1 MRLLT
6 APVLHQVQLRYD
18 VLSDVGTGRPV
29 GLRAGVVWVH
39 PTWGDLPADDA
50 WSAAE
55 RAGLQGVLRGWQL
68 TQACRDAAG
77 FPDAVDVAVAL
88 PAQLTPDGTFA
99 DDVADALAVAGL
111 PPARLLLCCPRAL
124 LQHRA
129 VLRAVHDTG
138 VRLALTHHGAGTTL
152 PEPLAEVPLAA
163 VVTDVGTPD
172 ELSRVGAL
180 GLPVMTGLPRPGGL
194 TAAEAAALLAPQPV

>member
-1 MRLLT
+1 MRLLS

-29 GLRAGVVWVH
+29 GVRADVVWVH

-55 RAGLQGVLRGWQL
+55 RAGLQGVLRRWLL

-77 FPDAVDVAVAL
+77 FPDAVDVGVAL
-88 PAQLTPDGTFA
+88 PAELTAAGTLA
-99 DDVADALAVAGL
+99 DDVADALAVTGL
-111 PPARLLLCCPRAL
+111 PPGRLLLCCPHAL

-138 VRLALTHHGAGTTL
+138 VRLALTDHGA
-152 PEPLAEVPLAA
+152 EPLAEVPLD
-163 VVTDVGTPD
+163 VVV
-172 ELSRVGAL
+172 LSV
-180 GLPVMTGLPRPGGL
+180 LPRGL

>member
-1 MRLLT
+1 MRLLS

-29 GLRAGVVWVH
+29 GVRADVVWVH

-55 RAGLQGVLRGWQL
+55 RAGLHGVLRRWLL

-77 FPDAVDVAVAL
+77 FPDTVDLGVAL
-88 PAQLTPDGTFA
+88 PVELTAAETLA

-111 PPARLLLCCPRAL
+111 PPGRLLLCIPDQL
-124 LQHRA
+124 LQHEPA
-129 VLRAVHDTG
+129 GVLPALRGVHDIG
-138 VRLALTHHGAGTTL
+138 VRLALTDQGAGTTL
-152 PEPLAEVPLAA
+152 PEPLAEVPLNA
-163 VVTDVGTPD
+163 VVV
-172 ELSRVGAL
+172 S
-180 GLPVMTGLPRPGGL
+180 MPRGL
-194 TAAEAAALLAPQPV
+194 TAAQAAALLAPQPV